1 MSTKEISP
9 RIREIADA
17 LKVGGSVNAT
27 TGHADLPAATD
38 VFTKYL
44 STGVTMDTVLQV
56 QDSTIEYA
64 EATTLAHGELQQEAM
79 AQNPELQKGQAAIKF
94 GHSTI
99 ETNYRRKASGTAMGK
114 DWEKFGIA
122 TTDVLI
128 ASGRKKGGYNTV
140 VSYLGDEAA
149 KVFAN

>member
-9 RIREIADA
+9 RTREIADA

-27 TGHADLPAATD
+27 TGQTDLPAHAD
-38 VFTKYL
+38 VFDKYL
-44 STGVTMDTVLQV
+44 ASGVTMDLVLSV
-56 QDSTIEYA
+56 QDATIEYA
-64 EATTLAHGELQQEAM
+64 EATTLAVGELQQEAM
-79 AQNPELQKGQAAIKF
+79 EQNPELQKGQATVKF
-94 GHSTI
+94 GHSSI
-99 ETNYRRKASGTAMGK
+99 ETSYRRKASGTAMGK
-114 DWEKFGIA
+114 EWAKYGIA

>member
-17 LKVGGSVNAT
+17 LKVGATVNST
-27 TGHADLPAATD
+27 TGHADLPAHAD
-38 VFTKYL
+38 VFSKYL
-44 STGVTMDTVLQV
+44 NTGVTMDLVLQV

-64 EATTLAHGELQQEAM
+64 EATTLAVGELEQEAM
-79 AQNPELQKGQAAIKF
+79 QQFPELQKGQATVKF
-94 GHSTI
+94 GHSSI
-99 ETNYRRKASGTAMGK
+99 ETSYRRKASGTAMGK
-114 DWEKFGIA
+114 AWEKFGIA